1 MAKSLFLMI
10 LISIAALLDPGLN
23 LTASDTAVVSDLNT
37 ESAVE
42 NVAKVDNPGEE
53 LIAEATKVSD
63 SEAKAQTAEAKERT
77 ATQAA
82 VKSTAKPAS
91 TTKSANTQVARSVQK
106 PVQPA
111 APANSITITGNTIE
125 IVNVSQIVESGN
137 HVNRYD
143 KLLYGHNYNYIFG
156 KLSSLGVG
164 STFVVRV
171 NGRETT
177 YRVGSK
183 VYYDKDNSTKNGALR
198 RNGGKKNYMRS
209 IAGAYDFDAS
219 KQYDIALMTCAGRS
233 LGGGDATQRLVL
245 YASAI

>member
-10 LISIAALLDPGLN
+10 LIGIAAFLDPGLN

-37 ESAVE
+37 ESTVE
-42 NVAKVDNPGEE
+42 SVAKVDNPGVDS
-53 LIAEATKVSD
+53 IAEATKVSD
-63 SEAKAQTAEAKERT
+63 SEAKAQVAEAKEQT
-77 ATQAA
+77 ATQAVA
-82 VKSTAKPAS
+82 KTTAKNVANTS
-91 TTKSANTQVARSVQK
+91 AAKSAQQPA
-106 PVQPA
+106 QPA
-111 APANSITITGNTIE
+111 APANSITIAGNTIE
-125 IVNVSQIVESGN
+125 IVNVSAIVDSGY
-137 HVNRYD
+137 HVNRYS
-143 KLLYGHNYNYIFG
+143 KLLYGHNYSSVFG

-171 NGRETT
+171 NGHETT
-177 YRVGSK
+177 YRVGNK

-209 IAGAYDFDAS
+209 IANAYDFDAS
-219 KQYDIALMTCAGRS
+219 KQYDFALMTCAGKS